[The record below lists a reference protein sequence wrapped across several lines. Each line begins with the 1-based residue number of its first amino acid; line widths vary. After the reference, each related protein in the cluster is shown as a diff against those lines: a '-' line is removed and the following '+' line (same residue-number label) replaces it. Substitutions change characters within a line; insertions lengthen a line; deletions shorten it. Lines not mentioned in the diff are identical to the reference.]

1 MPGPR
6 TVSVVVRLA
15 AEAPPGATLR
25 VRLEDVSR
33 LDAPSTTAAEEE
45 LGLPA
50 GAPAGSEFPLLLAL
64 AEPDETARYSVRA
77 HVDVTGSGTI
87 EPGDLLST
95 AAHPVLTHGH
105 PDHVKVDAV
114 RV

>member
-6 TVSVVVRLA
+6 TVSVIVRLA
-15 AEAPPGATLR
+15 DEAPPGATLR

-33 LDAPSTTAAEEE
+33 LDAPSATAAEEE
-45 LGLPA
+45 LRLLA
-50 GAPAGSEFPLLLAL
+50 GATAGTEFPLLLAL
-64 AEPDETARYSVRA
+64 ADLDETARYSVRA
-77 HVDVTGSGTI
+77 HVDVSGSGEI
-87 EPGDLLST
+87 EPGDLLTT

-105 PDHVKVDAV
+105 PDHVAVDAV